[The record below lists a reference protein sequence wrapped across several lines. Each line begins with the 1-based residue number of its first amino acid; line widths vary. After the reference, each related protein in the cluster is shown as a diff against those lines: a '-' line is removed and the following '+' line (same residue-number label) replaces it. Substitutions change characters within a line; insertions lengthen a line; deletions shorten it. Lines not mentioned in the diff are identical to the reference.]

1 MQPEQATP
9 FPPKRSRLE
18 NRVEKKRKKT
28 QTFCYELEILR
39 VEVAECLPSNW
50 VLTGLSRADECCV
63 LGPDVNKASGHIRNT
78 FELLCTRKTNERY
91 RVLRVHP
98 KASLLQLFYPPAE
111 VLSILTRKQREHPLL
126 RQRRH
131 R

>member
-1 MQPEQATP
+1 MD
-9 FPPKRSRLE
+9 R
-18 NRVEKKRKKT
+18 
-28 QTFCYELEILR
+28 YDLEILR
-39 VEVAECLPSNW
+39 VEVPECLPSNW
-50 VLTGLSRADECCV
+50 VLTGLSRADECGV
-63 LGPDVNKASGHIRNT
+63 LGPDVNKASGHIRYT
-78 FELLCTRKTNERY
+78 FGVLCTRKTNERY